1 MFKKL
6 QFDRKV
12 LAQFLII
19 CIGSESIYFMYAI
32 KNVLYT
38 PYREML
44 GLTNGQLGFVLS
56 MMGMVAFFGG
66 IPSAWVLNRFSA
78 RKLMSI
84 NLVITGLTGFYLV
97 SGMVTYAGMLVVGVI
112 WGFSMEAFYW
122 GAVTKSIRCLASE
135 DKQGI
140 AFGSMELTRGLVN
153 FVLSSV
159 ATGIFVLFGEKVMG
173 VRVALGGAAAF
184 LIIMGVVTFFLIP
197 EEDFLKS
204 DTSTGKNKESL
215 KGAIKCLK
223 IPQLWLI
230 GFMGMGVYAV
240 YLGCSFFLP
249 FLEDVLAVPTVLVA
263 IFGIASS
270 NWVRMIS
277 GPISGVVGNKLFK
290 SSASLMR
297 ILFLVGIV
305 ILAAIVLI
313 PKQSSMIWPITILL
327 IVLQIVVYMLRGI
340 YYAPIGESG
349 IPKEVS
355 GSAMAV
361 AILLIQSPM
370 LWAFATYGNIVD
382 KFEPNKAYSIIFI
395 IMLSLYGVGFIASS
409 ILCRMVKRRGLK
421 INLDGDEAEAPAEVA
436 APAEAEVV
444 AEKAE

>member
-1 MFKKL
+1 
-6 QFDRKV
+6 
-12 LAQFLII
+12 
-19 CIGSESIYFMYAI
+19 
-32 KNVLYT
+32 
-38 PYREML
+38 
-44 GLTNGQLGFVLS
+44 
-56 MMGMVAFFGG
+56 
-66 IPSAWVLNRFSA
+66 
-78 RKLMSI
+78 
-84 NLVITGLTGFYLV
+84 
-97 SGMVTYAGMLVVGVI
+97 
-112 WGFSMEAFYW
+112 
-122 GAVTKSIRCLASE
+122 
-135 DKQGI
+135 
-140 AFGSMELTRGLVN
+140 MELTRGLVN

-263 IFGIASS
+263 VFGIASS